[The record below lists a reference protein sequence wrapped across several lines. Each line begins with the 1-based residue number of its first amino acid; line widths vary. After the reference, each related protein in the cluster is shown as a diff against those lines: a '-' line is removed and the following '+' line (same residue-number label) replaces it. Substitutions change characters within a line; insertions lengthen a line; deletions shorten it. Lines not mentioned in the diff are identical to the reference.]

1 MKAGVPC
8 APALTV
14 SAWPVYKPARRSSC
28 GSPGSIGRRRRC
40 KRRRYRWHAGR
51 ATPWPGHSAS
61 WSGDQRARQLPAH
74 WSRWPKKPLSAEPWT
89 TAANARARGGRRRRG
104 QARPP
109 PLRTPGPGLAW
120 ASASCS
126 ARASARTHHGLG
138 SCARARLAVSHCQQL
153 SITPPPPQNQPS
165 PHTIASEASASPE
178 ARADVVGLALRSLDE
193 AVDGHRHHQDD
204 LPHRGSL
211 RRGPGGSAAGAQP
224 SAR

>member
-1 MKAGVPC
+1 MR
-8 APALTV
+8 
-14 SAWPVYKPARRSSC
+14 RRSQSPPGRFISLPGGAVAARQVLSGGAGDVSGDDIGGMPVERRPGPVIAHRGPGISVR
-28 GSPGSIGRRRRC
+28 GSFLHIGPAGRRSRSARSHGPL
-40 KRRRYRWHAGR
+40 RQTRGR
-51 ATPWPGHSAS
+51 A
-61 WSGDQRARQLPAH
+61 
-74 WSRWPKKPLSAEPWT
+74 
-89 TAANARARGGRRRRG
+89 GRRRRG

>member
-1 MKAGVPC
+1 MR
-8 APALTV
+8 
-14 SAWPVYKPARRSSC
+14 RRSQSPPGRFISLPGGAVAARQVLSGGAGDVSGDDIGGMPVERRPGPVIAHRGPGISVR
-28 GSPGSIGRRRRC
+28 GSFLHIGPAGRRSRSARSHGPL
-40 KRRRYRWHAGR
+40 RQTRGR
-51 ATPWPGHSAS
+51 A
-61 WSGDQRARQLPAH
+61 
-74 WSRWPKKPLSAEPWT
+74 
-89 TAANARARGGRRRRG
+89 GRRRRG

-109 PLRTPGPGLAW
+109 PLRTPGPGLALGERELLRQGKR
-120 ASASCS
+120 SHPPR
-126 ARASARTHHGLG
+126 ARLS
-138 SCARARLAVSHCQQL
+138 ARARLAVSHCQQL